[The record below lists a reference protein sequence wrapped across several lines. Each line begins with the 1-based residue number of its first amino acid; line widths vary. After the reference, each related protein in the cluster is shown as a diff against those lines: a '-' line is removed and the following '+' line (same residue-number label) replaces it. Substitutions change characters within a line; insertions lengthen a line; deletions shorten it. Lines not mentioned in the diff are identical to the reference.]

1 MGKSKRKRPDFSD
14 QDFLMDFIHLF
25 PNQEYSNKKKED
37 VKTNYDHFIQLEGE
51 PGADINRMMISPF
64 SATLKFNDF
73 TAAHLSLLVPQVK
86 LFRVFQQGDKTGE
99 AQLPISNVQ
108 TVDSIIKSS
117 EGRGTDVSFQSIK
130 WEEQTGTAQSF
141 GVNAHADFH
150 GTMKLHFQSLE
161 GIFMERGKI
170 FDKSWGFFSLL
181 HTEQARN
188 SYLSRTE
195 SRIVDANPQWPL
207 KIVVGYSVPD
217 DANNSIF
224 TQADIEIVRTLKQV
238 LVVQSNHYAIDM
250 DESGAVTLTIDFSG
264 NLDVKSSSGIKY
276 DLFLASGMSVRDQAI
291 RSETDRLERESRN
304 ISKKINNKTELVSE
318 ADHEG
323 LKKSNYGIQQKLY
336 GLKSM
341 TAKDAYAQLLTIVD
355 NLKFGDGNPKV
366 KANSE
371 SRESR
376 LFYMDLD
383 KAIIEQYIKLQEAA
397 AKTIDQGKGDK
408 ALTTDQLKV
417 AEVEKQKNLRVIYK
431 LINKRIN
438 PDPNKT
444 IGTVGAL
451 AGVQSHT
458 APAGEH
464 AATPIA
470 AAIAKLENV
479 SQGKKGTTQGMKE
492 WGKHYKSDKIN
503 KSGTNNS
510 HRLNFFFLG
519 DLVEA
524 ACLIIHDRPEIKQ
537 GCPPSLSGKQSKFQ
551 KEMWKAVRVILG
563 TIRLKDPRQKL
574 QNTADILTMSLA
586 DIPVSFSAFQAFWNS
601 QVWAQGRTD
610 YPLTQFLA
618 DICTHLIPNSVTSCV
633 FGGRYRGLSE
643 NANLYKYKLPSSD
656 VLDKIWKKGHA
667 KRITLDEITEA
678 RWEAPD
684 QGSNS
689 QVNEYIHLQGAVAAP
704 DFLKSRL
711 ETISEKVVYNAKHG
725 IPTLYIGSNVG
736 LVKKVSFNR
745 EKTPSSL
752 KAENLARNADSS
764 GANLLMADLYSCTV
778 NLFGNPLMLNGM
790 YVYINPR
797 SLGLPDKLPETL
809 AGQLNP
815 MEWAGNVGLGGYYQI
830 NRVKHQIDS
839 RGYSTSFYALPDNVV
854 LGFETTKSSVPTV
867 SPSPSPAQR
876 SIEG

>member
-224 TQADIEIVRTLKQV
+224 TQSDIGIIHALKQV
-238 LVVQSNHYAIDM
+238 LVVQSNYYAIDM

-276 DLFLASGMSVRDQAI
+276 DLFLASGMSIREQVV
-291 RSETDRLERESRN
+291 RSEKDRLQRELQVGELRMKTAKKIQTLGKWNKLVSERES
-304 ISKKINNKTELVSE
+304 
-318 ADHEG
+318 EG
-323 LKKSNYGIQQKLY
+323 LEESNYGIQQKLY

-341 TAKDAYAQLLTIVD
+341 SAKDAYAQLLTMVD
-355 NLKFGDGNPKV
+355 NLKFGDDRPGI
-366 KANSE
+366 KANAGT
-371 SRESR
+371 RESR

-383 KAIIEQYIKLQEAA
+383 KEIIEKYVDLKVEAT
-397 AKTIDQGKGDK
+397 KTIDQGGKGM
-408 ALTTDQLKV
+408 TVSQLK
-417 AEVEKQKNLRVIYK
+417 EGHTKQKKKLQDIYK
-431 LINKRIN
+431 LINEKITFS
-438 PDPNKT
+438 K
-444 IGTVGAL
+444 IGDL
-451 AGVQSHT
+451 EVQSHT
-458 APAGEH
+458 ALVAH
-464 AATPIA
+464 ASQPIMDA
-470 AAIAKLENV
+470 VNKIKSV
-479 SQGKKGTTQGMKE
+479 SQTKKGVQGMKE

-503 KSGTNNS
+503 KSGTKGS

-524 ACLIIHDRPEIKQ
+524 ACKIIHDRPEIKQ

-551 KEMWKAVRVILG
+551 KEMWKSVRVILG
-563 TIRLKDPRQKL
+563 TIRIRDPRNKL
-574 QNTADILTMSLA
+574 ANKTDILSMSLA
-586 DIPVSFSAFQAFWNS
+586 DIPVSFGAFQAFWNA
-601 QVWAQGRTD
+601 QVWSKGRVD
-610 YPLTQFLA
+610 YPLAEFLA
-618 DICTHLIPNSVTSCV
+618 DICTHLIPESVPSSV
-633 FGGRYRGLSE
+633 FGGRVAGLSE
-643 NANLYKYKLPSSD
+643 NANIYKYKLPASD
-656 VLDKIWKKGHA
+656 ILNEIWKRGHV
-667 KRITLDEITEA
+667 KRITLDQITEA
-678 RWEAPD
+678 RWEAAD
-684 QGSNS
+684 QSSNS
-689 QVNEYIHLQGAVAAP
+689 QVNEYIHLQGAVASP

-711 ETISEKVVYNAKHG
+711 ETISEKVAYNYKHG
-725 IPTLYIGSNVG
+725 IPTFYIGSNVG
-736 LVKKVSFNR
+736 LLKKVSFNR

-752 KAENLARNADSS
+752 KAENIARNADAS

-778 NLFGNPLMLNGM
+778 NLFGNPLLLNGM

-815 MEWAGNVGLGGYYQI
+815 MEWAGNVGLGGYYLI

-839 RGYSTSFYALPDNVV
+839 RGYSTSFYALPDNVQI
-854 LGFETTKSSVPTV
+854 GFETAKSSVPV
-867 SPSPSPAQR
+867 GSPSPNPAQR
-876 SIEG
+876 SIGG